1 LIPVCG
7 LTPMVAGA
15 TGLTRV
21 RTTGV
26 GTAQAITGLI
36 IRFGI
41 ILPPAAAILVIWEWS
56 RTPIPFRL

>member
-1 LIPVCG
+1 
-7 LTPMVAGA
+7 MVAGA